1 MEPAAR
7 RRLAEFIRSEGMSL
21 ADDPQRV
28 RALLLDTCPEA
39 KTEISLLTLV
49 VEDEIPLRL
58 VRSSAD
64 AVMKDGAIARAIA
77 DLRTTRRVDRSAAEW
92 AVGSWAWALGL
103 SSTEP
108 QDDLGDQPGS
118 TEPVVVRPDAEQG
131 STTSAGGSSGSVGSG
146 ECSDG
151 SGGATPP
158 PAPARPFEEASSQPG
173 HEGAGAGYPNPGLGN
188 PAAPYPPGQGVGSYP
203 PGPGVG
209 SYPPGQ
215 GVGSYPPGP
224 GVGSYP
230 PGPTYPTQQS
240 PTYPPPPP
248 PRGGSSRAPLI
259 VGIGGAIVAALVL
272 LVGGGVA
279 LAGLLFPD
287 PAPTPAA
294 PTTSASAPT
303 TSPAEE
309 ADFTITDHLVSGEA
323 SERVTVYLNG
333 RKFGELSIDQSRRDD
348 ELSGTAEV
356 GSYEYQLDAY
366 ITFVDDAGNAQN
378 AHITGRGTIYVSG
391 NVTFA
396 VDSVRSGGRIEFIL
410 KEVS

>member
-77 DLRTTRRVDRSAAEW
+77 DLQTTRRVDRSAAEW

-118 TEPVVVRPDAEQG
+118 NEPVVARPDAEQG
-131 STTSAGGSSGSVGSG
+131 SATSAGGSSGSVGSG
-146 ECSDG
+146 EPSDR
-151 SGGATPP
+151 SGGAATS

-173 HEGAGAGYPNPGLGN
+173 HEGAGAGYPSPGLGS
-188 PAAPYPPGQGVGSYP
+188 PATPYPPGQGVGSYP
-203 PGPGVG
+203 PG
-209 SYPPGQ
+209 Q
-215 GVGSYPPGP
+215 

-240 PTYPPPPP
+240 PTYPPPPQ
-248 PRGGSSRAPLI
+248 PRRGPSRAPLI
-259 VGIGGAIVAALVL
+259 VGIGGAIVVALVL

-279 LAGLLFPD
+279 LTGLLFPD
-287 PAPTPAA
+287 QTPTPTPA
-294 PTTSASAPT
+294 TSGSASAPT
-303 TSPAEE
+303 TSSVEE
-309 ADFTITDHLVSGEA
+309 ADFTITDHLASWEA

-366 ITFVDDAGNAQN
+366 ITYVDNAGNAQN

-396 VDSVRSGGRIEFIL
+396 VSAVRSGGNIEFTL
-410 KEVS
+410 QEAS